1 MNINSVNLSDV
12 TTYRFGGLCKNFI
25 NIETEE
31 ELYDLENV
39 IKGKQNVILGKG
51 SNVAF
56 SDKEFYGNVLTP
68 KFEKLT
74 LTDNF
79 EIKVGSSVFLPKLS
93 RFFKENSLSNGE
105 FMIGIPGTVGGAIK
119 MNAGAYGWEF
129 SELLKDL
136 RCFNLETFE
145 IEILKKE
152 ELEFSYRKSK
162 NLDNKII
169 LSATLTVKKGDKKI
183 IDKNLSAFNDKRKK
197 SQPAAIYNAGSV
209 FKNTSD
215 YYAGELIDN
224 AGLKGYEIDGV
235 RVSEKH
241 ANFFIAE
248 KGAKA
253 ASLFK
258 LVQYVKDKVSTKFGI
273 TLEEEIIFI
282 GDFTKW
288 MSY

>member
-1 MNINSVNLSDV
+1 MNINSVNLSEI
-12 TTYRFGGLCKNFI
+12 TTYRFGGICKNFI
-25 NIETEE
+25 IIESEDQ
-31 ELYDLENV
+31 LSDLENI

-56 SDKEFYGNVLTP
+56 SDKEFYGNVITP
-68 KFEKLT
+68 KFEELT
-74 LTDNF
+74 LSDNF

-93 RFFKENSLSNGE
+93 RFFKDNSLSNGE
-105 FMIGIPGTVGGAIK
+105 FLIGIPGTVGGAIK

-136 RCFNLETFE
+136 RCFNLETFK
-145 IEILKKE
+145 IEVLKKE

-169 LSATLTVKKGDKKI
+169 LSATLTVEKGDKKI
-183 IDKNLSAFNDKRKK
+183 IDKNLSAFNEKRKK

-241 ANFFIAE
+241 ANFFVAE

-253 ASLFK
+253 ISLFN
-258 LVQYVKDKVSTKFGI
+258 LVQYVKDKVSNKFGI
-273 TLEEEIIFI
+273 TLEEEIIFV
-282 GDFTKW
+282 GDFTK
-288 MSY
+288 

>member
-1 MNINSVNLSDV
+1 MKISSVDLSKI
-12 TTYRFGGLCKNFI
+12 TTYRFGGVCKSFI
-25 NIETEE
+25 ELEGKEDLNKLSETVLGKENI
-31 ELYDLENV
+31 
-39 IKGKQNVILGKG
+39 IIGKG

-56 SDKEFYGNVLTP
+56 SDKEFQGNVISP
-68 KFEKLT
+68 KFTSIEEKSET
-74 LTDNF
+74 
-79 EIKVGSSVFLPKLS
+79 EITVGASVFLPDLS
-93 RFFKENSLSNGE
+93 RYFKENVYSNGE
-105 FMIGIPGTVGGAIK
+105 FLIGIPGTVGGAIK

-145 IEILKKE
+145 IEVLKKE

-169 LSATLTVKKGDKKI
+169 LSATLTVEKGDKKI
-183 IDKNLSAFNDKRKK
+183 INKNLSDFNEKRKK
-197 SQPAAIYNAGSV
+197 SQPAAVYNAGSV

-241 ANFFIAE
+241 ANFFVAE

-253 ASLFK
+253 MSLFN

-282 GDFTKW
+282 GDFTK
-288 MSY
+288 

>member
-1 MNINSVNLSDV
+1 MNINSVNLSEV
-12 TTYRFGGLCKNFI
+12 TTYRFGGFCKNFI
-25 NIETEE
+25 NIESED
-31 ELYDLENV
+31 ELSDLENI

-68 KFEKLT
+68 KFEELT

-93 RFFKENSLSNGE
+93 RFFKDNLLSNGE
-105 FMIGIPGTVGGAIK
+105 FLIGIPGTVGGAIK

-136 RCFNLETFE
+136 RCFDLETFQ

-152 ELEFSYRKSK
+152 ELDFSYRKSK

-169 LSATLTVKKGDKKI
+169 LSATLTVEKGDKKI
-183 IDKNLSAFNDKRKK
+183 INKNLSDFNEKRKK

-241 ANFFIAE
+241 ANFFVAE

-253 ASLFK
+253 MSLFN

>member
-1 MNINSVNLSDV
+1 MNINSVNLSEV

-25 NIETEE
+25 NIESED
-31 ELYDLENV
+31 ELSDLENI
-39 IKGKQNVILGKG
+39 IKGKENVILGKG

-68 KFEKLT
+68 KFEELT
-74 LTDNF
+74 LSDNF

-93 RFFKENSLSNGE
+93 RFFKDNSLSNAE
-105 FMIGIPGTVGGAIK
+105 FLIGIPGTVGGAIK

-169 LSATLTVKKGDKKI
+169 LSATLTVEKGDKKI
-183 IDKNLSAFNDKRKK
+183 IDKNLSDFNEKRKK

-215 YYAGELIDN
+215 YFAGELIDN
-224 AGLKGYEIDGV
+224 AGLKGYKIDGV
-235 RVSEKH
+235 GVSEKH
-241 ANFFIAE
+241 ANFFVAE

-253 ASLFK
+253 ISLFK

-288 MSY
+288 MSF

>member
-1 MNINSVNLSDV
+1 MNINSVNLSEV
-12 TTYRFGGLCKNFI
+12 TTYRFGGFCKNFI
-25 NIETEE
+25 NIESED
-31 ELYDLENV
+31 ELSDLENI

-68 KFEKLT
+68 KFEELT
-74 LTDNF
+74 LLDNF

-93 RFFKENSLSNGE
+93 RFFKDNSLSNAE
-105 FMIGIPGTVGGAIK
+105 FLIGIPGTVGGAIK

-136 RCFNLETFE
+136 RCFDLETFE

-169 LSATLTVKKGDKKI
+169 LSATLTVEKGDKKI
-183 IDKNLSAFNDKRKK
+183 IDKNLSDFNEKRKK

-224 AGLKGYEIDGV
+224 AGLKGYKIDGV

-241 ANFFIAE
+241 ANFFVAE

-253 ASLFK
+253 ISLFK

-282 GDFTKW
+282 GDFTK
-288 MSY
+288 

>member
-1 MNINSVNLSDV
+1 MNINTVNLSEV
-12 TTYRFGGLCKNFI
+12 TTYRFGGICNNFI
-25 NIETEE
+25 NIETED
-31 ELYDLENV
+31 ELISLQDIL
-39 IKGKQNVILGKG
+39 KGKQNIILGKG

-68 KFEKLT
+68 KFDELK
-74 LTDNF
+74 LTDNS
-79 EIKVGSSVFLPKLS
+79 EIHVGSSVFLPKLS
-93 RFFKENSLSNGE
+93 RFFRDNSLSNGE

-136 RCFNLETFE
+136 RCFNLETFK

-169 LSATLTVKKGDKKI
+169 LSATLTVEKGDKKI
-183 IDKNLSAFNDKRKK
+183 INKNLSDFNEKRKK

-241 ANFFIAE
+241 ANFFVAE

-253 ASLFK
+253 ISLFN

>member
-1 MNINSVNLSDV
+1 MNINSVNLSEV
-12 TTYRFGGLCKNFI
+12 TTYRFGGFCKNFI
-25 NIETEE
+25 NIESED
-31 ELYDLENV
+31 ELSDLENI

-68 KFEKLT
+68 KFEELT
-74 LTDNF
+74 LSDNF

-93 RFFKENSLSNGE
+93 RFFKDNSLSNAE
-105 FMIGIPGTVGGAIK
+105 FLIGIPGTVGGAIK

-169 LSATLTVKKGDKKI
+169 LSATLTVEKGDKKI
-183 IDKNLSAFNDKRKK
+183 IDKNLSDFNEKRKK

-209 FKNTSD
+209 FKNTND

-224 AGLKGYEIDGV
+224 AGLKGYKIDGV

-253 ASLFK
+253 ISLFK

>member
-1 MNINSVNLSDV
+1 MNINSVNLSEV
-12 TTYRFGGLCKNFI
+12 TTYRFGGFCKNFI
-25 NIETEE
+25 NIESED
-31 ELYDLENV
+31 ELSDLENI

-68 KFEKLT
+68 KFEELT

-93 RFFKENSLSNGE
+93 RFFKDNLLSNGE
-105 FMIGIPGTVGGAIK
+105 FLIGIPGTVGGAIK

-136 RCFNLETFE
+136 RCFDLETFQ

-152 ELEFSYRKSK
+152 ELDFSYRKSK

-169 LSATLTVKKGDKKI
+169 LSATLTVEKGDKKI
-183 IDKNLSAFNDKRKK
+183 INKNLSDFNEKRKK

-241 ANFFIAE
+241 ANFFVAE

-253 ASLFK
+253 ISLFN
-258 LVQYVKDKVSTKFGI
+258 LVQYVKDKVSNKFGI

-282 GDFTKW
+282 GDFTK
-288 MSY
+288 

>member
-1 MNINSVNLSDV
+1 MNINSVNLSEV
-12 TTYRFGGLCKNFI
+12 TTYRFGGFCKNFI
-25 NIETEE
+25 NIESED
-31 ELYDLENV
+31 ELSDLENI
-39 IKGKQNVILGKG
+39 IKGKQNFILGKG

-56 SDKEFYGNVLTP
+56 SDKEFYGNVINP
-68 KFEKLT
+68 KFEELT
-74 LTDNF
+74 FTDNF

-93 RFFKENSLSNGE
+93 RFFKDNSLSNAE

-136 RCFNLETFE
+136 RCFNLETFK

-169 LSATLTVKKGDKKI
+169 LSATLTVEKGDKKV
-183 IDKNLSAFNDKRKK
+183 IDKNLAAYNKKRKK

-241 ANFFIAE
+241 ANFFVAE

-253 ASLFK
+253 IALFD

-282 GDFTKW
+282 GDFTK
-288 MSY
+288 

>member
-1 MNINSVNLSDV
+1 MNINSVNLSEV
-12 TTYRFGGLCKNFI
+12 TTYRFGGFCKNFI
-25 NIETEE
+25 NIESED
-31 ELYDLENV
+31 ELSDLENI

-68 KFEKLT
+68 KFEELT
-74 LTDNF
+74 LSDNF

-93 RFFKENSLSNGE
+93 RFFKDNSLSNGE
-105 FMIGIPGTVGGAIK
+105 FLIGIPGTVGGAIK

-136 RCFNLETFE
+136 RCFDLETFE

-152 ELEFSYRKSK
+152 ELDFSYRKSK

-169 LSATLTVKKGDKKI
+169 LSATLTVEKGDKKI
-183 IDKNLSAFNDKRKK
+183 INKNLSDFNEKRKK

-241 ANFFIAE
+241 ANFFVAE

-253 ASLFK
+253 ISLFN

-282 GDFTKW
+282 GDFTK
-288 MSY
+288 

>member
-1 MNINSVNLSDV
+1 MNINSVNLSEV
-12 TTYRFGGLCKNFI
+12 TTYRFGGFCKNFI
-25 NIETEE
+25 NIESED
-31 ELYDLENV
+31 ELSDLENI

-68 KFEKLT
+68 KFEELT

-93 RFFKENSLSNGE
+93 RFFKDNLLSNGE
-105 FMIGIPGTVGGAIK
+105 FLIGIPGTVGGAIK

-136 RCFNLETFE
+136 RCFDLETFQ

-169 LSATLTVKKGDKKI
+169 LSATLTVEKGDKKI
-183 IDKNLSAFNDKRKK
+183 INKNLSDFNEKRKK

-241 ANFFIAE
+241 ANFFVAE

-253 ASLFK
+253 ISLFN
-258 LVQYVKDKVSTKFGI
+258 LVQYVKDKVSNKFGI

-282 GDFTKW
+282 GDFTK
-288 MSY
+288 

>member
-1 MNINSVNLSDV
+1 MNINSVNLSEV
-12 TTYRFGGLCKNFI
+12 TTYRFGGFCKNFI
-25 NIETEE
+25 NIESED
-31 ELYDLENV
+31 ELSDLENI

-68 KFEKLT
+68 KFEELT
-74 LTDNF
+74 LSDNF

-93 RFFKENSLSNGE
+93 RFFKDNSLSNGE
-105 FMIGIPGTVGGAIK
+105 FLIGIPGTVGGAIK

-136 RCFNLETFE
+136 RCFDLETFE

-169 LSATLTVKKGDKKI
+169 LSATLTVEKGDKKI
-183 IDKNLSAFNDKRKK
+183 INKNLSDFNEKRKK

-241 ANFFIAE
+241 ANFFVAE

-253 ASLFK
+253 ISLFN
-258 LVQYVKDKVSTKFGI
+258 LVQYVKDKISTKFGI

-282 GDFTKW
+282 GDFTK
-288 MSY
+288 

>member
-1 MNINSVNLSDV
+1 MNINSVNLSEV
-12 TTYRFGGLCKNFI
+12 TTYRFGGFCKNFI
-25 NIETEE
+25 NIESED
-31 ELYDLENV
+31 ELSDLENI

-68 KFEKLT
+68 KFEELT
-74 LTDNF
+74 LSDNF

-93 RFFKENSLSNGE
+93 RFFKDNSLSNGE
-105 FMIGIPGTVGGAIK
+105 FLIGIPGTVGGAIK

-136 RCFNLETFE
+136 RCFDLETFE

-169 LSATLTVKKGDKKI
+169 LSATLTVEKGDKKI
-183 IDKNLSAFNDKRKK
+183 INKNLSDFNEKRKK

-253 ASLFK
+253 ISLFN

>member
-1 MNINSVNLSDV
+1 MNINSVNLSEV
-12 TTYRFGGLCKNFI
+12 TTYRFGGFCKNFI
-25 NIETEE
+25 NIESED
-31 ELYDLENV
+31 ELSDLENI

-68 KFEKLT
+68 KFEELT
-74 LTDNF
+74 LSDNF

-93 RFFKENSLSNGE
+93 RFFKDNSLSNGE
-105 FMIGIPGTVGGAIK
+105 FLIGIPGTVGGAIK

-136 RCFNLETFE
+136 RCFDLETFE

-169 LSATLTVKKGDKKI
+169 LSATLTVEKGDKKI
-183 IDKNLSAFNDKRKK
+183 INKNLSDFNEKRKK

-253 ASLFK
+253 ISLFK

-282 GDFTKW
+282 GDFTK
-288 MSY
+288 

>member
-1 MNINSVNLSDV
+1 MNINSVNLSEV
-12 TTYRFGGLCKNFI
+12 TTYRFGGFCKNFI
-25 NIETEE
+25 NIESED
-31 ELYDLENV
+31 ELSDLENI

-68 KFEKLT
+68 KFEELT

-93 RFFKENSLSNGE
+93 RFFKDNLLSNGE
-105 FMIGIPGTVGGAIK
+105 FLIGIPGTVGGAIK

-136 RCFNLETFE
+136 RCFDLETFQ

-152 ELEFSYRKSK
+152 ELDFSYRKSK
-162 NLDNKII
+162 NLENKII
-169 LSATLTVKKGDKKI
+169 LSATLTVEKGDKKI
-183 IDKNLSAFNDKRKK
+183 INKNLSDFNEKRKK

-241 ANFFIAE
+241 ANFFVAE

-253 ASLFK
+253 ISLFN
-258 LVQYVKDKVSTKFGI
+258 LVQYVKDKVSNKFGI

-282 GDFTKW
+282 GDFTK
-288 MSY
+288 

>member
-1 MNINSVNLSDV
+1 MNINSVNLSEV
-12 TTYRFGGLCKNFI
+12 TTYRFGGFCKNFI
-25 NIETEE
+25 NIESED
-31 ELYDLENV
+31 ELSDLENI
-39 IKGKQNVILGKG
+39 IKDKQNVILGKG

-68 KFEKLT
+68 KFEELT

-93 RFFKENSLSNGE
+93 RFFKDNSLSNGE
-105 FMIGIPGTVGGAIK
+105 FLIGIPGTVGGAIK

-136 RCFNLETFE
+136 RCFDLETFQ

-152 ELEFSYRKSK
+152 ELDFSYRKSK

-169 LSATLTVKKGDKKI
+169 LSATLTVEKGDKKI
-183 IDKNLSAFNDKRKK
+183 INKNLSDFNEKRKK

-241 ANFFIAE
+241 ANFFVAE

-253 ASLFK
+253 MSLFN

>member
-1 MNINSVNLSDV
+1 MNINSVNLSEV
-12 TTYRFGGLCKNFI
+12 TTYRFGGFCKNFI
-25 NIETEE
+25 NIESED
-31 ELYDLENV
+31 ELSDLENI

-56 SDKEFYGNVLTP
+56 SDKEFYGNVITP
-68 KFEKLT
+68 KFEELT
-74 LTDNF
+74 LSDNF

-93 RFFKENSLSNGE
+93 RFFKDNSLSNGE
-105 FMIGIPGTVGGAIK
+105 FLIGIPGTVGGAIK

-136 RCFNLETFE
+136 RCFDLETFE

-169 LSATLTVKKGDKKI
+169 LSATLTVEKGDKKI
-183 IDKNLSAFNDKRKK
+183 INKNLSDFNEKRKK

-241 ANFFIAE
+241 ANFFVAE

-253 ASLFK
+253 KSLFN

-282 GDFTKW
+282 GDFTK
-288 MSY
+288 

>member
-1 MNINSVNLSDV
+1 MNINSVKLSEV
-12 TTYRFGGLCKNFI
+12 TTYRFGGFCKNFI
-25 NIETEE
+25 NIESED
-31 ELYDLENV
+31 ELSDLENI

-68 KFEKLT
+68 KFEELT
-74 LTDNF
+74 LSDNF

-93 RFFKENSLSNGE
+93 RFFKDNSLSNGE
-105 FMIGIPGTVGGAIK
+105 FLIGIPGTVGGAIK

-169 LSATLTVKKGDKKI
+169 LSATLTVEKGDKKI
-183 IDKNLSAFNDKRKK
+183 INKNLSDFNEKRKK

-241 ANFFIAE
+241 ANFFVAE

-253 ASLFK
+253 ISLFN

>member
-1 MNINSVNLSDV
+1 MNINSVNLSEV
-12 TTYRFGGLCKNFI
+12 TTYRFGGFCKNFI
-25 NIETEE
+25 NIESED
-31 ELYDLENV
+31 ELSDLENI
-39 IKGKQNVILGKG
+39 IKGKENVILGKG

-68 KFEKLT
+68 KFEELT
-74 LTDNF
+74 LSDNF

-93 RFFKENSLSNGE
+93 RFFKDNSLSNGE
-105 FMIGIPGTVGGAIK
+105 FLIGIPGTVGGAIK

-169 LSATLTVKKGDKKI
+169 LSATLTVEKGDKKI
-183 IDKNLSAFNDKRKK
+183 INKNLSDFNEKRKK

-253 ASLFK
+253 ISLFN

>member
-1 MNINSVNLSDV
+1 MNINSVNLSEV
-12 TTYRFGGLCKNFI
+12 TTYRFGGICKNFI
-25 NIETEE
+25 NIESED
-31 ELYDLENV
+31 ELSDLENI

-68 KFEKLT
+68 KFEELT
-74 LTDNF
+74 LSDNF

-93 RFFKENSLSNGE
+93 RFFKDNSLSNAE
-105 FMIGIPGTVGGAIK
+105 FLIGIPGTVGGAIK

-136 RCFNLETFE
+136 RCFDLETFE

-169 LSATLTVKKGDKKI
+169 LSATLTVEKGDKKI
-183 IDKNLSAFNDKRKK
+183 INKNLSDFNEKRKK

-241 ANFFIAE
+241 ANFFVAE

-253 ASLFK
+253 ISLFK
-258 LVQYVKDKVSTKFGI
+258 LVQYVKDKVSNKFGI

-282 GDFTKW
+282 GDFTK
-288 MSY
+288 

>member
-1 MNINSVNLSDV
+1 MNINSVNLSEV
-12 TTYRFGGLCKNFI
+12 TTYRFGGICKNFI
-25 NIETEE
+25 NIGSED
-31 ELYDLENV
+31 ELSDLENI

-68 KFEKLT
+68 KFEELT
-74 LTDNF
+74 LSDNF

-93 RFFKENSLSNGE
+93 RFFKDNSLSNGE
-105 FMIGIPGTVGGAIK
+105 FLIGIPGTVGGAIK

-136 RCFNLETFE
+136 RCFDLETFE

-152 ELEFSYRKSK
+152 ELDFSYRKSK

-169 LSATLTVKKGDKKI
+169 LSATLTVEKGDKKI
-183 IDKNLSAFNDKRKK
+183 INKNLSDFNEKRKK

-241 ANFFIAE
+241 ANFFVAE

-253 ASLFK
+253 ISLFN

-282 GDFTKW
+282 GDFTK
-288 MSY
+288 

>member
-1 MNINSVNLSDV
+1 MNINSVNLSEV
-12 TTYRFGGLCKNFI
+12 TTYRFGGFCKNFI
-25 NIETEE
+25 NIESED
-31 ELYDLENV
+31 ELSHLENI

-68 KFEKLT
+68 KFEELT
-74 LTDNF
+74 LSDNF

-93 RFFKENSLSNGE
+93 RFFKDNSLSNAE
-105 FMIGIPGTVGGAIK
+105 FLIGIPGTVGGAIK

-169 LSATLTVKKGDKKI
+169 LSATLTVEKGDKKI
-183 IDKNLSAFNDKRKK
+183 INKNLSDFNEKRKK

-241 ANFFIAE
+241 ANFFVAE

-253 ASLFK
+253 ISLFN
-258 LVQYVKDKVSTKFGI
+258 LVQYVKDKVSNKFGI

-282 GDFTKW
+282 GDFTK
-288 MSY
+288 

>member
-1 MNINSVNLSDV
+1 MNINSVNLSEV
-12 TTYRFGGLCKNFI
+12 TTYRFGGFCKNFI
-25 NIETEE
+25 NIESED
-31 ELYDLENV
+31 ELSDLENI

-56 SDKEFYGNVLTP
+56 SDKEFYGNVLTL
-68 KFEKLT
+68 KFEELT
-74 LTDNF
+74 LSDNF

-93 RFFKENSLSNGE
+93 RFFKDNSLSNGE
-105 FMIGIPGTVGGAIK
+105 FLIGIPGTVGGAIK

-136 RCFNLETFE
+136 RCFDMETFE

-169 LSATLTVKKGDKKI
+169 LSATLTVEKGDKKI
-183 IDKNLSAFNDKRKK
+183 INKNLSDFNEKRKK

-224 AGLKGYEIDGV
+224 AGLKGFEIDGV

-241 ANFFIAE
+241 ANFFVAE

-253 ASLFK
+253 ISLFN

-282 GDFTKW
+282 GDFTK
-288 MSY
+288 

>member
-1 MNINSVNLSDV
+1 MNINSVNLSEV
-12 TTYRFGGLCKNFI
+12 TTYRFGGFCKNFI
-25 NIETEE
+25 NIESED
-31 ELYDLENV
+31 ELSDLENI

-68 KFEKLT
+68 KFEELT

-93 RFFKENSLSNGE
+93 RFFKDNLLSNGE
-105 FMIGIPGTVGGAIK
+105 FLIGIPGTVGGAIK

-136 RCFNLETFE
+136 RCFDLETFQ

-152 ELEFSYRKSK
+152 ELDISYRKSK
-162 NLDNKII
+162 NLENKII
-169 LSATLTVKKGDKKI
+169 LSATLTVEKGDKKI
-183 IDKNLSAFNDKRKK
+183 INKNLSDFNEKRKK

-241 ANFFIAE
+241 ANFFVAE

-253 ASLFK
+253 ISLFN
-258 LVQYVKDKVSTKFGI
+258 LVQYVKDKVSNKFGI

-282 GDFTKW
+282 GDFTK
-288 MSY
+288 

>member
-1 MNINSVNLSDV
+1 MNINSVNLSEV
-12 TTYRFGGLCKNFI
+12 TTYRFGGFCKNFI
-25 NIETEE
+25 NIESED
-31 ELYDLENV
+31 ELSELENI

-68 KFEKLT
+68 KFEELT
-74 LTDNF
+74 LSDNF

-93 RFFKENSLSNGE
+93 RFFKDNSLSNGE
-105 FMIGIPGTVGGAIK
+105 FLIGIPGTVGGAIK

-169 LSATLTVKKGDKKI
+169 LSATLTVEKGDKKI
-183 IDKNLSAFNDKRKK
+183 IDKNLSDFNEKRKK

-224 AGLKGYEIDGV
+224 AGLKGYKIDGV

-253 ASLFK
+253 ISLFK

-282 GDFTKW
+282 GDFTK
-288 MSY
+288 

>member
-1 MNINSVNLSDV
+1 MNINSVNLSEV
-12 TTYRFGGLCKNFI
+12 TTYRFGGFCKNFI
-25 NIETEE
+25 NIESED
-31 ELYDLENV
+31 ELSDLENI

-68 KFEKLT
+68 KFEELT
-74 LTDNF
+74 LSDNF

-93 RFFKENSLSNGE
+93 RFFKDNLLSNGE
-105 FMIGIPGTVGGAIK
+105 FLIGIPGTVGGAIK

-136 RCFNLETFE
+136 RCFDLETFE

-169 LSATLTVKKGDKKI
+169 LSATLTVEKGDKKI
-183 IDKNLSAFNDKRKK
+183 INKNLSDFNEKRKK

-241 ANFFIAE
+241 ANFFVAK

-253 ASLFK
+253 ISLFN

>member
-1 MNINSVNLSDV
+1 MNINSVNLSEV
-12 TTYRFGGLCKNFI
+12 TTYRFGGFCKNFI
-25 NIETEE
+25 NIESEDQ
-31 ELYDLENV
+31 LYDLANI

-68 KFEKLT
+68 KFEELT
-74 LTDNF
+74 LSDNF

-93 RFFKENSLSNGE
+93 RFFKDNSLSNGE
-105 FMIGIPGTVGGAIK
+105 FLIGIPGTVGGAIK

-136 RCFNLETFE
+136 RCFDLETFQ

-152 ELEFSYRKSK
+152 ELDFSYRKSK

-169 LSATLTVKKGDKKI
+169 LSATLTVEKGDKKI
-183 IDKNLSAFNDKRKK
+183 INKNLSDFNEKRKK

-253 ASLFK
+253 ISLFN
-258 LVQYVKDKVSTKFGI
+258 LVQYVKDKVSNKFGI

-282 GDFTKW
+282 GDFTK
-288 MSY
+288 

>member
-39 IKGKQNVILGKG
+39 IRGKQNVILGKG

>member
-1 MNINSVNLSDV
+1 MNINSVNLSEV
-12 TTYRFGGLCKNFI
+12 TTYRFGGFCKNFI
-25 NIETEE
+25 NIESED
-31 ELYDLENV
+31 ELSDLENI

-68 KFEKLT
+68 KFEELT
-74 LTDNF
+74 LSDNF

-93 RFFKENSLSNGE
+93 RFFKDNSLSNGE
-105 FMIGIPGTVGGAIK
+105 FLIGIPGTVGGAIK

-136 RCFNLETFE
+136 RCFDLETFE
-145 IEILKKE
+145 IKILKKE

-169 LSATLTVKKGDKKI
+169 LSATLTVEKGDKKI
-183 IDKNLSAFNDKRKK
+183 INKNLSDFNEKRKK

-241 ANFFIAE
+241 ANFFVAE

-253 ASLFK
+253 ISLFK

>member
-1 MNINSVNLSDV
+1 MNINSVNLSEV
-12 TTYRFGGLCKNFI
+12 TTYRFGGFCKNFI
-25 NIETEE
+25 NIESED
-31 ELYDLENV
+31 ELSDLENI

-56 SDKEFYGNVLTP
+56 SDKEFYGNVITP
-68 KFEKLT
+68 KFEELT
-74 LTDNF
+74 LLDNF

-93 RFFKENSLSNGE
+93 RFFKDNSLSNGE
-105 FMIGIPGTVGGAIK
+105 FLIGIPGTVGGAIK
-119 MNAGAYGWEF
+119 MNAGAYGWAF

-136 RCFNLETFE
+136 RCFNLETLE

-162 NLDNKII
+162 NLENKII
-169 LSATLTVKKGDKKI
+169 LSATLTVEKGDKKI
-183 IDKNLSAFNDKRKK
+183 INKNLSDFNEKRKK
-197 SQPAAIYNAGSV
+197 SQPAAVYNAGSV

-241 ANFFIAE
+241 ANFFVAE

-253 ASLFK
+253 ISLFN

-282 GDFTKW
+282 GDFTK
-288 MSY
+288 

>member
-1 MNINSVNLSDV
+1 MNINSVNLSEV
-12 TTYRFGGLCKNFI
+12 TTYRFGGFCKNFI
-25 NIETEE
+25 NIESED
-31 ELYDLENV
+31 ELSDLENI

-68 KFEKLT
+68 KFEELT
-74 LTDNF
+74 LSDNF

-93 RFFKENSLSNGE
+93 RFFKDNLLSNGE
-105 FMIGIPGTVGGAIK
+105 FLIGIPGTVGGAIK

-136 RCFNLETFE
+136 RCFDLETFQ

-152 ELEFSYRKSK
+152 ELDFSYRKSK

-169 LSATLTVKKGDKKI
+169 LSATLTVEKGDKKI
-183 IDKNLSAFNDKRKK
+183 INKNLSDFNEKRKK

-241 ANFFIAE
+241 ANFFVAE

-253 ASLFK
+253 ISLFN
-258 LVQYVKDKVSTKFGI
+258 LVQYVKDKISTKFGI

-282 GDFTKW
+282 GDFTK
-288 MSY
+288 

>member
-1 MNINSVNLSDV
+1 MNINSVNLSEV
-12 TTYRFGGLCKNFI
+12 TTYRFGGFCKNFI
-25 NIETEE
+25 NIESED
-31 ELYDLENV
+31 ELSDLENI

-68 KFEKLT
+68 KFEELT
-74 LTDNF
+74 LSDNF

-93 RFFKENSLSNGE
+93 RFFKDNLLSNGE
-105 FMIGIPGTVGGAIK
+105 FLIGIPGTVGGAIK

-136 RCFNLETFE
+136 RCFDLETFE

-169 LSATLTVKKGDKKI
+169 LSATLTVEKGDKKI
-183 IDKNLSAFNDKRKK
+183 INKNLSDFNEKRKK

-241 ANFFIAE
+241 ANFFVAE

-253 ASLFK
+253 ISLFN
-258 LVQYVKDKVSTKFGI
+258 LVQYVKDKVSNKFGI

-282 GDFTKW
+282 GDFTK
-288 MSY
+288 

>member
-1 MNINSVNLSDV
+1 MNINSVNLSEV
-12 TTYRFGGLCKNFI
+12 TTYRFGGFCKNFI
-25 NIETEE
+25 NIESED
-31 ELYDLENV
+31 ELSDLENI

-68 KFEKLT
+68 KFEELT
-74 LTDNF
+74 LSDNF

-105 FMIGIPGTVGGAIK
+105 FLIGIPGTVGGAIK

-136 RCFNLETFE
+136 RCFDLETFQ

-152 ELEFSYRKSK
+152 ELDFSYRKSK

-169 LSATLTVKKGDKKI
+169 LSATLTVEKGDKKI
-183 IDKNLSAFNDKRKK
+183 INKNLSDFNEKRKK

-241 ANFFIAE
+241 ANFFVAE

-253 ASLFK
+253 ISLFN
-258 LVQYVKDKVSTKFGI
+258 LVQYVKDKVSNKFGI

-282 GDFTKW
+282 GDFTK
-288 MSY
+288 

>member
-1 MNINSVNLSDV
+1 MNINSVNLSEV
-12 TTYRFGGLCKNFI
+12 TTYRFGGFCKNFI
-25 NIETEE
+25 NIESED
-31 ELYDLENV
+31 ELSDLENI

-68 KFEKLT
+68 KFEEIT
-74 LTDNF
+74 LLDNF

-93 RFFKENSLSNGE
+93 RFFKDNSLSNAE
-105 FMIGIPGTVGGAIK
+105 FLIGIPGTVGGAIK

-136 RCFNLETFE
+136 RCFDLETFQ

-152 ELEFSYRKSK
+152 ELDFSYRKSK

-169 LSATLTVKKGDKKI
+169 LSATLTVEKGDKKI
-183 IDKNLSAFNDKRKK
+183 INKNLSDFNEKRKK

-241 ANFFIAE
+241 ANFFVAE

-253 ASLFK
+253 ISLFN
-258 LVQYVKDKVSTKFGI
+258 LVQYVKDKVSNKFGI

-282 GDFTKW
+282 GDFTK
-288 MSY
+288 

>member
-1 MNINSVNLSDV
+1 MNINSVNLSEV
-12 TTYRFGGLCKNFI
+12 TTYRFGGFCKNFI
-25 NIETEE
+25 NIESED
-31 ELYDLENV
+31 ELSDLENI

-68 KFEKLT
+68 KFEELT

-93 RFFKENSLSNGE
+93 RFFKDNLLSNGE
-105 FMIGIPGTVGGAIK
+105 FLIGIPGTVGGAIK

-136 RCFNLETFE
+136 RCFDLETFE
-145 IEILKKE
+145 VEILKKE

-169 LSATLTVKKGDKKI
+169 LSATLTVEKGDKKI
-183 IDKNLSAFNDKRKK
+183 INKNLSDFNEKRKK

-241 ANFFIAE
+241 TNFLVAE

-253 ASLFK
+253 ISLFN

-282 GDFTKW
+282 GDFTK
-288 MSY
+288 

>member
-1 MNINSVNLSDV
+1 MNINSVNLSEV
-12 TTYRFGGLCKNFI
+12 TTYRFGGFCKNFI
-25 NIETEE
+25 NIESED
-31 ELYDLENV
+31 ELSDLENI

-68 KFEKLT
+68 KFEELT
-74 LTDNF
+74 LSDNF

-93 RFFKENSLSNGE
+93 RFFKDTSLSNAE
-105 FMIGIPGTVGGAIK
+105 FLIGIPGTVGGAIK

-136 RCFNLETFE
+136 RCFDLETFQ

-152 ELEFSYRKSK
+152 ELDFSYRKSK

-169 LSATLTVKKGDKKI
+169 LSATLTVEKGNKKI
-183 IDKNLSAFNDKRKK
+183 INKNLSDFNEKRKK

-241 ANFFIAE
+241 ANFFVAE

-253 ASLFK
+253 MSLFN
-258 LVQYVKDKVSTKFGI
+258 LVQYVKAVSYTHL
-273 TLEEEIIFI
+273 TLPTILLV
-282 GDFTKW
+282 
-288 MSY
+288 

>member
-1 MNINSVNLSDV
+1 MNINSVNLSEV
-12 TTYRFGGLCKNFI
+12 TTYRFGGFCKNFI
-25 NIETEE
+25 NIESED
-31 ELYDLENV
+31 ELSDLENI

-68 KFEKLT
+68 KFEELT

-93 RFFKENSLSNGE
+93 RFFKDNLLSNGE
-105 FMIGIPGTVGGAIK
+105 FLIGIPGTVGGAIK

-152 ELEFSYRKSK
+152 ELEFSYRKTK

-169 LSATLTVKKGDKKI
+169 LSATLTVEKGDKKI
-183 IDKNLSAFNDKRKK
+183 INKNLSEFNDKRKK

-241 ANFFIAE
+241 ANFFVAE

-253 ASLFK
+253 ISLFN
-258 LVQYVKDKVSTKFGI
+258 LVQYVKDKVSNKFGI

-282 GDFTKW
+282 GDFTK
-288 MSY
+288 

>member
-1 MNINSVNLSDV
+1 MNINSVNLSEV
-12 TTYRFGGLCKNFI
+12 TTYRFGGFCKNFI
-25 NIETEE
+25 NIESED
-31 ELYDLENV
+31 ELSDLENI
-39 IKGKQNVILGKG
+39 IKGKHNVILGKG

-68 KFEKLT
+68 KFEELT

-93 RFFKENSLSNGE
+93 RFFKDNLLSNGE
-105 FMIGIPGTVGGAIK
+105 FLIGIPGTVGGAIK

-136 RCFNLETFE
+136 RCFDLETFQ

-152 ELEFSYRKSK
+152 ELDFSYRKSK

-169 LSATLTVKKGDKKI
+169 LSATLTVEKGDKKI
-183 IDKNLSAFNDKRKK
+183 INKNLSDFNEKRKK

-241 ANFFIAE
+241 ANFFVAE

-253 ASLFK
+253 ISLFN
-258 LVQYVKDKVSTKFGI
+258 LVQYVKDKVSNKFGI

-282 GDFTKW
+282 GDFTK
-288 MSY
+288 

>member
-1 MNINSVNLSDV
+1 MNINSVNLSEV
-12 TTYRFGGLCKNFI
+12 TTYRFGGFCKNFI
-25 NIETEE
+25 NIESED
-31 ELYDLENV
+31 ELSDLENI

-68 KFEKLT
+68 KFEELT

-93 RFFKENSLSNGE
+93 RFFKDNLLSNGE
-105 FMIGIPGTVGGAIK
+105 FLIGIPGTVGGAIK

-136 RCFNLETFE
+136 RCFDLETFQ

-152 ELEFSYRKSK
+152 ELDFSYRKSK

-169 LSATLTVKKGDKKI
+169 LSATLTVEKGDKKI
-183 IDKNLSAFNDKRKK
+183 INKNLSDFNEKRKK

-241 ANFFIAE
+241 ANFFVAE

-253 ASLFK
+253 ISLFN
-258 LVQYVKDKVSTKFGI
+258 LVQYVKDKVSNKFGI

-288 MSY
+288 MSF

>member
-1 MNINSVNLSDV
+1 MNINSVNLSEV
-12 TTYRFGGLCKNFI
+12 TTYRFGGFCKNFI
-25 NIETEE
+25 NIESED
-31 ELYDLENV
+31 ELSDLKNI

-68 KFEKLT
+68 KFEELT
-74 LTDNF
+74 LSDNF

-105 FMIGIPGTVGGAIK
+105 FLIGIPGTVGGAIK

-136 RCFNLETFE
+136 RCFDFETFE
-145 IEILKKE
+145 IKILKKE

-169 LSATLTVKKGDKKI
+169 LSATLTVEKGDKKI
-183 IDKNLSAFNDKRKK
+183 INKNLSDFNEKRKK

-241 ANFFIAE
+241 ANFFVAE

-253 ASLFK
+253 ISLFN
-258 LVQYVKDKVSTKFGI
+258 LVQYVKDKISTKFGI